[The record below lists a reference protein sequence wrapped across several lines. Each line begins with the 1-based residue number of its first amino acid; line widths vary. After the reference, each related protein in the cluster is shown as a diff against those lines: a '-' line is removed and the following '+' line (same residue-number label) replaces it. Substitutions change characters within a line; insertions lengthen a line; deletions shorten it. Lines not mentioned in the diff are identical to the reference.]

1 VLYFL
6 LPVYYPNKY
15 GNSLQKRLTNSIKAI
30 FSMINRFLQGLC
42 KGSKKKILLALLCCS
57 SIGAWA
63 QEEEEAQ
70 FDSTV
75 LQTQPLVKINKEGT
89 VVKDVNM
96 IAHMRFALNNEFING
111 KFVSAQFKANDLRME
126 IIGRVT
132 KKLKIRFRDV
142 YSRSAGDAST
152 VDLLRRSIDLAYV
165 EYDATPKLALVAG
178 KMFGE
183 FGGYEIFHNPI
194 TMVVYNDWIANGD
207 IFLSALKAN
216 YRLSPQHRLSFQLAN
231 ASSRSF
237 DFFYGLTPGAVAA
250 KAPMGLTLNW
260 NGSFADNR
268 FSTKWSYS
276 NFTLVKG
283 KYMNAVVLGQQY
295 QNNGLT
301 LQYDLKYS
309 NEQLDRT
316 GVVSSYLG
324 NEFANRLSN
333 VAYLEHW
340 LRGAYF
346 FTPNFSAIA
355 IGMYSASYWNGNPD
369 NSAGKTNH
377 LRNLWTLTSS
387 LEYHLNKQHNIKAFI
402 SYVGKFN
409 RYTSY
414 AKNEFGL
421 TNNSTGQI
429 FIGFMSHLVV
439 F

>member
-1 VLYFL
+1 M
-6 LPVYYPNKY
+6 
-15 GNSLQKRLTNSIKAI
+15 IK
-30 FSMINRFLQGLC
+30 RFLKPLGS
-42 KGSKKKILLALLCCS
+42 GSKKVLLLVLLCGVTCGLLA
-57 SIGAWA
+57 
-63 QEEEEAQ
+63 QEEEAQ
-70 FDSTV
+70 FDSTI
-75 LQTQPLVKINKEGT
+75 LQTQPLVKINKEGA

-96 IAHMRFALNNEFING
+96 IANMRFALNNEFING
-111 KFVSAQFKANDLRME
+111 KFINAQFKANDLRME

-142 YSRSAGDAST
+142 YSRSAGDATT

-194 TMVVYNDWIANGD
+194 TMVIYNDWIGNGD

-216 YRLSPQHRLSFQLAN
+216 YRLSPQHRLSFQVAN

-237 DFFYGLTPGAVAA
+237 DYFYGLTPGAVAS
-250 KAPMGLTLNW
+250 KAPMGFTLNW
-260 NGSFADNR
+260 NGSFANNL

-276 NFTLVKG
+276 NFNLVKG
-283 KYMNAVVLGQQY
+283 KYMNTVVLGQQY
-295 QNNGLT
+295 KNKGLT

-316 GVVSSYLG
+316 GLVSSYLG
-324 NEFANRLSN
+324 NDFANRLNN

-340 LRGAYF
+340 LRGEYF
-346 FTPNFSAIA
+346 FTPKFSAIA

-377 LRNLWTLTSS
+377 LRNSWTITSS
-387 LEYHLNKQHNIKAFI
+387 LEYHLHRQHNIKAFI

-414 AKNEFGL
+414 AKNEFAL
-421 TNNSTGQI
+421 SNNSISQI
-429 FIGFMSHLVV
+429 YIGFMSHLVV